1 MVAKKWLEEFLRLY
15 PKALRRFTGV
25 AANAQQLEDDL
36 AAARATMQVSRKE
49 LEAIESAAQWA
60 YLVWWPP
67 VSEQIDEPIQLPRD
81 VASRQQKKNA
91 VEILHDRLK
100 HIEVVS
106 VILRF
111 LCPEE
116 FGILSPPVVSLL
128 NLAPAEG
135 EEHVEHYL
143 RYISTLEEMRK
154 YYRSLQRL
162 ADIDMALWTA
172 AHLSRDP
179 KYGELSEDMF
189 TDRFFQEVRLR
200 NALRG
205 LGRHWGKTNQERVV
219 LSQVLLKHDSRLAA
233 LIAGVCYED
242 TLRGICEQHGYAGI
256 SPPCESTHTLDYF
269 VSKLKTKPEL
279 LSTIGA
285 SGKDLDRWQKCRNDA
300 IHQKLR
306 SPITRAR
313 AEDLVRGAM
322 RFLDCRAAGSTAT

>member
-15 PKALRRFTGV
+15 PEALRRFTDV
-25 AANAQQLEDDL
+25 AVNAQQLEDDL
-36 AAARATMQVSRKE
+36 AAARATMQVSKKE
-49 LEAIESAAQWA
+49 LEAIENAAQWA
-60 YLVWWPP
+60 YLVWYPP
-67 VSEQIDEPIQLPRD
+67 VSERIDEPIQLPRD
-81 VASRQQKKNA
+81 VASTQQKKNA

-111 LCPEE
+111 LCPHE

-143 RYISTLEEMRK
+143 RYISTLNELRK
-154 YYRSLQRL
+154 HYKVLQRL

-179 KYGELSEDMF
+179 HFEELNESMFADM
-189 TDRFFQEVRLR
+189 FFQEVRLR

-205 LGRHWGKTNQERVV
+205 LGRRWGKTNQERLV
-219 LSQVLLKHDSRLAA
+219 LSQVLLRHDSRLAA

-242 TLRGICEQHGYAGI
+242 ALRGICEQHAYAGI
-256 SPPCESTHTLDYF
+256 RPLRGAPDSLDYF
-269 VSKLKTKPEL
+269 VNKLKTKPDAL
-279 LSTIGA
+279 HSVGV
-285 SGKDLDRWQKCRNDA
+285 SCRDLDRWKKCRNDA
-300 IHQKLR
+300 IHQKPE
-306 SPITRAR
+306 SPITRPR
-313 AEDLVRGAM
+313 AEDLVRGVM
-322 RFLDCRAAGSTAT
+322 RFL

>member
-1 MVAKKWLEEFLRLY
+1 MWLEGFLDLY
-15 PKALRRFTGV
+15 TKALERLTKAPINPR
-25 AANAQQLEDDL
+25 QLEDDL
-36 AAARATMQVSRKE
+36 AAARATMLVSRKE
-49 LEAIESAAQWA
+49 VEAIEKAGQWA

-67 VSEQIDEPIQLPRD
+67 VSERMDQPIQLPKN
-81 VASRQQKKNA
+81 VASMQQKKDA
-91 VEILHDRLK
+91 VRPLYDQLK

-111 LCPEE
+111 VCPHE

-128 NLAPAEG
+128 NLAPAED

-143 RYISTLEEMRK
+143 RYISTLEQIRK
-154 YYRSLQRL
+154 RYRTLQRL

-179 KYGELSEDMF
+179 QFEELNQSMF
-189 TDRFFQEVRLR
+189 TDMFFQKVRLR

-242 TLRGICEQHGYAGI
+242 ALRGICEQHGYAGI
-256 SPPCESTHTLDYF
+256 SPSCESTHTLDYF
-269 VSKLKTKPEL
+269 VNKLKTKPDL
-279 LSTIGA
+279 LDRVGVSW
-285 SGKDLDRWQKCRNDA
+285 KDLVRWQKCRNDA
-300 IHQKLR
+300 IHQKPR
-306 SPITRAR
+306 SRITRPR
-313 AEDLVRGAM
+313 AQDLVRGAM